1 MTLPIRVSAGI
12 AVFMTMMSDISHRIS
27 AEGTAPGD
35 RARML
40 GSLLRLG
47 LISGCRVQ

>member
-1 MTLPIRVSAGI
+1 MT
-12 AVFMTMMSDISHRIS
+12 TKTDITRFIS
-27 AEGTAPGD
+27 AEGTARGD

>member
-1 MTLPIRVSAGI
+1 MT
-12 AVFMTMMSDISHRIS
+12 TTHDISRHIS